1 MSKPSKQD
9 WTARGASHSP
19 QQWLPAETQR
29 ELIDWQIT
37 FQWTLRMV
45 WMPIDCWLTEHTYTI
60 IYNHNQSWHTLTSH
74 VIPIPNEGPLN
85 ERPACLS
92 RMTSSAFAR
101 MAISTRSWPTVL
113 PSTDPCQKQVKQH
126 AKTPGFCWQ
135 ILQAR
140 SFVSRLQEFSCLKPH
155 SSNSIALTPNYR
167 NTEYSS
173 EPKRTGQ
180 SFSNGLE
187 SSLHFLSHFRP
198 LLRTRP

>member
-1 MSKPSKQD
+1 
-9 WTARGASHSP
+9 
-19 QQWLPAETQR
+19 
-29 ELIDWQIT
+29 
-37 FQWTLRMV
+37 MV
-45 WMPIDCWLTEHTYTI
+45 WMPIDCWLTKRTYTI
-60 IYNHNQSWHTLTSH
+60 LYNHNQSWHTLTSH

-113 PSTDPCQKQVKQH
+113 PSTDPRQKQVKQH
-126 AKTPGFCWQ
+126 AKTPRCWQ

-173 EPKRTGQ
+173 GPKEQDNPSPMVLSLVSIFCLTSARCFVQDRSSPTWR
-180 SFSNGLE
+180 FRFGLLPNHLINHLAIE
-187 SSLHFLSHFRP
+187 ISG
-198 LLRTRP
+198 TEQDCKI